1 MRMQWIDDYKTDIE
15 AIDEHHE
22 SIFERINE
30 VLDALDQ
37 GADGSVIKGLLIL
50 FESFLASHFAL
61 EEMLQ
66 ERYVYPDFSSH
77 SDEHRQLAKHFSGL
91 ILSLESEGASP
102 YIAKDIKESIASWWA
117 SYMAHMNSSD
127 KQLAEFLKKRI

>member
-1 MRMQWIDDYKTDIE
+1 MRMQWIADYKTGIE

-37 GADGSVIKGLLIL
+37 GREVSTIKRLLIL

-66 ERYVYPDFSSH
+66 EKYVYPDFSSH
-77 SDEHRQLAKHFSGL
+77 FDEHKQLAKNFSGL
-91 ILSLESEGASP
+91 IMHLESEGASP
-102 YIAKDIKESIASWWA
+102 YSTKSLKELIASWWA

-127 KQLAEFLKKRI
+127 KQLAEFLKNRM

>member
-37 GADGSVIKGLLIL
+37 GADGSVIKRLLIL

-66 ERYVYPDFSSH
+66 ERYVYPDLSSH

-91 ILSLESEGASP
+91 ILSLESGDASP
-102 YIAKDIKESIASWWA
+102 YIVKDLGEFIASWLA

>member
-1 MRMQWIDDYKTDIE
+1 MRMQWIADYKTGIE

-37 GADGSVIKGLLIL
+37 GREVSTIKRLLIL

-77 SDEHRQLAKHFSGL
+77 SDEHKQLAKIFSGL
-91 ILSLESEGASP
+91 ILSLESGGASP
-102 YIAKDIKESIASWWA
+102 YIAKDLKESIVSWWA
-117 SYMAHMNSSD
+117 SYMAHMHSSD
-127 KQLAEFLKKRI
+127 KQLAGFLKNL